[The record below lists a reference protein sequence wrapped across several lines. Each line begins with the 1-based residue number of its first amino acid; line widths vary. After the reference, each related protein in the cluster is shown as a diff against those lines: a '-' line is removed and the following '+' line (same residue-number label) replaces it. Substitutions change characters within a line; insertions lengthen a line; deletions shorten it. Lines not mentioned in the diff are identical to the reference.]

1 MQGKLMAG
9 QRVRRLRRERGL
21 TQARM
26 AAQLGISTSYLNLIE
41 RSQRPVTVPFLLKL
55 GQAFDIDLQ
64 RFAEDD
70 EGRVAT
76 ALREVFG
83 DPVFARSQVTDQD
96 IRDAA
101 QASPAVG
108 DAVVVL
114 FRAYRNLLE
123 NTVNLAEGQG
133 LAGAPGPAAP
143 NLPAPAPPPAPV
155 AASAPGDEALAYLQA
170 RSCHVPEL
178 EEAATRLWAEAG
190 LEPDS
195 LYEGLRAVLT
205 EAHGLKVRIL
215 PADVMHDLV
224 RRYDRHG
231 RRVLLSDALAPEERA
246 FQLAHQAALLD
257 WRELLDDIAAD
268 SGLEG
273 DARHL
278 LVIDLARYF
287 AGACLMP
294 YERFLDA
301 AEALSYDIDL
311 LGRRFGAT
319 FEHVCQRLVTLQR
332 PGARGVPFFLVHL
345 DCAGNVLRRFD
356 GGGFRFARFGGV
368 CPRWGVHRAFQTP
381 GETRL
386 EVVEMPDGARFLTIA
401 HMVSRPGAGHALPG
415 QKLAV
420 AVGCPLS
427 FGARVVYAAGLDL
440 EQPAGATPI
449 GINCRLCDR
458 ADCSARAVPPP
469 GRRLIVDENQ
479 QGLAPWFFA

>member
-1 MQGKLMAG
+1 MQGKVMAG

-26 AAQLGISTSYLNLIE
+26 AATLGISTSYLNLIE

-55 GQAFDIDLQ
+55 GQAFDVDLQ

-70 EGRVAT
+70 EGRVVA

-83 DPVFARSQVTDQD
+83 DPVLARSQVTDQD

-101 QASPAVG
+101 QASPAFG
-108 DAVVVL
+108 DAVVAL
-114 FRAYRNLLE
+114 YRAYRALLE
-123 NTVNLAEGQG
+123 STMDPAEG
-133 LAGAPGPAAP
+133 AGAPTGGPAAV
-143 NLPAPAPPPAPV
+143 L
-155 AASAPGDEALAYLQA
+155 AAAARPPGDEVQDFLQA
-170 RSCHVPEL
+170 QSCYFPQL
-178 EEAATRLWAEAG
+178 EEAAERLWSEAG
-190 LEPDS
+190 LDPHG
-195 LYEGLRAVLT
+195 LHEGLSAVLA

-246 FQLAHQAALLD
+246 FQLACQVGLLG
-257 WRELLDDIAAD
+257 WRALLDDIAAG

-273 DARHL
+273 EARHL
-278 LVIDLARYF
+278 FIVDLATYF

-294 YERFLDA
+294 YGRFLDA

-311 LGRRFGAT
+311 LGRRFGAS
-319 FEHVCQRLVTLQR
+319 FEHVCQRLATLQR
-332 PGARGVPFFLVHL
+332 PGAKGVPFFLVHL

-356 GGGFRFARFGGV
+356 AAGFRFARFGGL
-368 CPRWGVHRAFQTP
+368 CPRWGVHRTFQTP

-386 EVVEMPDGARFLTIA
+386 EVVEMPDGARFLTVA
-401 HMVSRPGAGHALPG
+401 RAVSRPGAGHALPG
-415 QKLAV
+415 QRLAV
-420 AVGCPLS
+420 AVGCPLAHA
-427 FGARVVYAAGLDL
+427 GRLVYGAGLDH
-440 EQPAGATPI
+440 ERPARAVPI
-449 GINCRLCDR
+449 GVNCRLCDR
-458 ADCSARAVPPP
+458 AECSARAVPPA
-469 GRRLIVDENQ
+469 GRRLIIDENQ

>member
-55 GQAFDIDLQ
+55 GQAFDVDLQ

-70 EGRVAT
+70 EGRVVA

-83 DPVFARSQVTDQD
+83 DPLFARSQVTDQD

-101 QASPAVG
+101 QASPALG
-108 DAVVVL
+108 DAIAVL
-114 FRAYRNLLE
+114 FRAYRTLLE
-123 NTVNLAEGQG
+123 NTANLAEGAG
-133 LAGAPGPAAP
+133 PAESAAPATAALPAAGAPGEE
-143 NLPAPAPPPAPV
+143 V
-155 AASAPGDEALAYLQA
+155 QEFLQA
-170 RSCHVPEL
+170 RSCHLPEL
-178 EEAATRLWAEAG
+178 EEAAAGLWAEAR
-190 LEPDS
+190 LEPET
-195 LYEGLRAVLT
+195 LHEGLRAALT

-215 PADVMHDLV
+215 PAEVMHDLM

-231 RRVLLSDALAPEERA
+231 RRVLLSDALAPEERV
-246 FQLAHQAALLD
+246 FQLAHQAALLG
-257 WRELLDDIAAD
+257 WRDLLDEIAD
-268 SGLEG
+268 GSGLEG
-273 DARHL
+273 PARDL
-278 LVIDLARYF
+278 LVVELANQF

-294 YERFLDA
+294 YERFLEA
-301 AEALSYDIDL
+301 AEALRYDIEL
-311 LGRRFGAT
+311 LGRRFGAS
-319 FEHVCQRLVTLQR
+319 FERVCERLVTLQR

-356 GGGFRFARFGGV
+356 GGGFRFARFGGL
-368 CPRWGVHRAFQTP
+368 CPRWGVHRAFQSP

-386 EVVEMPDGARFLTIA
+386 EVVEVPDGARFLTIA
-401 HMVSRPGAGHALPG
+401 RMVTRPGAGHAQPG
-415 QKLAV
+415 QQRVV

-427 FGARVVYAAGLDL
+427 YGGRLVYGAGLDL
-440 EQPAGATPI
+440 ERPAGVVPI
-449 GINCRLCDR
+449 GINCRLCER
-458 ADCSARAVPPP
+458 SDCSQRAFAPP

-479 QGLAPWFFA
+479 QGMAPWFVA